1 MVATIQ
7 IEDRESFVYFRW
19 EGLLKEEEM
28 KAVAAEHFPRLAN
41 RNKLFDMTRADFSA
55 LTEASLSAVAQ
66 KVLLTQPGGGT
77 QKTAFVAV
85 GISSRLLLSR
95 YSVIAFESR
104 VPVEYRVFGDVDQ
117 AVAWLKSS
125 A

>member
-1 MVATIQ
+1 
-7 IEDRESFVYFRW
+7 
-19 EGLLKEEEM
+19 M
-28 KAVAAEHFPRLAN
+28 KAVAAEHFPHLAN
-41 RNKLFDMTRADFSA
+41 RNKLFDMSAADFSA
-55 LTEASLSAVAQ
+55 LTEANLSAVAQ
-66 KVLLTQPGGGT
+66 KVLYTQPQGGT

-85 GISSRLLLSR
+85 GIASRMLLSR
-95 YSVIAFESR
+95 YSVMAFESR